1 MIALERSREQHRGGR
16 FEPGEGDT
24 RGAKGDVWEG
34 CYARC
39 RGVCMCVRGVDGRV
53 GVWIRLWVFKGD
65 PEGAEEVT
73 GGELWGGEQGECK
86 EKCTLTFLECPPH
99 CSRLMRQGRERMVLL
114 QARRQ
119 DKTWRVADGTG
130 RLSSRRRNSKHRTW
144 EHPCQHLSPWDLA
157 KLGCSAKSHIITS
170 KQTHL
175 IHKCFFFS

>member
-1 MIALERSREQHRGGR
+1 MSESYMIALERSREQHRGGR

-24 RGAKGDVWEG
+24 RGVKGDVWEG

-53 GVWIRLWVFKGD
+53 RVWIRLWVFKGD

-99 CSRLMRQGRERMVLL
+99 CIRLMRQGRERMVLL

-144 EHPCQHLSPWDLA
+144 ERGLHASISHP
-157 KLGCSAKSHIITS
+157 GI
-170 KQTHL
+170 
-175 IHKCFFFS
+175 